1 MWLDYFV
8 ELYFGGTAA
17 LPPLDLDALDV
28 PQPPQ

>member
-8 ELYFGGTAA
+8 ELYFGSTTT
-17 LPPLDLDALDV
+17 LPPLDIDALDL